1 MKMSLS
7 EDVAELEDDYE
18 SVKQDCRQL
27 EEQLDDVETQ
37 LEDATNQ
44 RNELQAFKDWVEM
57 AYPEVVKDYGCVK
70 VIEEVAHGL

>member
-1 MKMSLS
+1 MSLS
-7 EDVAELEDDYE
+7 EHVAELEDDYE

>member
-1 MKMSLS
+1 MSLS
-7 EDVAELEDDYE
+7 EHVAELEDDYE

-44 RNELQAFKDWVEM
+44 RIELQAFKDWVEM

>member
-1 MKMSLS
+1 MSLS
-7 EDVAELEDDYE
+7 EQVYELEDDYE